1 MLYQYSDKKLCS
13 CPPSVDF
20 FLLTCQLAKTNIEGG
35 GKAVPTYVTRIVA
48 CTTEETIKPLVK
60 SVCEPLSKTLFW
72 GPTRIWV
79 CTMTVRLKKLQCII
93 KLPTRLRGNSKPTS
107 GNSLSLL
114 RAQNKDLGTAS
125 QMLLARAKLQ
135 AFSSKMSTLSS
146 VQPKCSP
153 NSIKG
158 EGGKLWST

>member
-35 GKAVPTYVTRIVA
+35 GKADPTNVTGIVA
-48 CTTEETIKPLVK
+48 CTTEETINPLVK
-60 SVCEPLSKTLFW
+60 SVCEPVPITLFW

-114 RAQNKDLGTAS
+114 RAQNKDLGATS
-125 QMLLARAKLQ
+125 QMLLARARLH
-135 AFSSKMSTLSS
+135 L
-146 VQPKCSP
+146 
-153 NSIKG
+153 
-158 EGGKLWST
+158 